1 MQYRAEMRKQDQDE
15 LVKKRNNKRSSR
27 KARESIGEVHITAQA
42 AMPEPAGHVQ
52 AVPEPA
58 GGVQAMPELGGPAQ
72 EGVVPE
78 TAAPP
83 IELV

>member
-1 MQYRAEMRKQDQDE
+1 MRKQDQDE

-27 KARESIGEVHITAQA
+27 KARESIGEVHITAHA
-42 AMPEPAGHVQ
+42 VGPEPAGH
-52 AVPEPA
+52 
-58 GGVQAMPELGGPAQ
+58 VQAMPELGGPAQ